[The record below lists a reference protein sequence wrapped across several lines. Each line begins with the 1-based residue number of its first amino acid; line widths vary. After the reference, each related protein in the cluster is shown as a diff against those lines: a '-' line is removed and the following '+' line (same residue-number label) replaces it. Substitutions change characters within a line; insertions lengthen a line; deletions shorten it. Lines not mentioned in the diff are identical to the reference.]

1 MIRPVD
7 ILAFGAHPDDV
18 ELSCG
23 GTLLVANA
31 QGQSTGIVDLT
42 YGELGTRGSKESR
55 LKESTKAQEILGVT
69 FRENL
74 GLSDGFIN
82 DSMESKLEVIR
93 AIRSARPQIVLA
105 NAVKDRHPDHP
116 KAAKLV
122 REAAFLSGL
131 VKIETRD
138 DQGNAQ
144 QAHRPKA
151 VYHYIQ
157 SDYIEPSFVV
167 NIADFWDKKWEA
179 IMAYSTQFHSTS
191 AEDKAFENAD
201 KKTFISTPTFL
212 EMLKGRHAE
221 FGNLIGANYAEGF
234 VSNRPVGLQNILSLS

>member
-1 MIRPVD
+1 MIGPVD

-23 GTLLVANA
+23 GTLLVAKS
-31 QGQSTGIVDLT
+31 QGHSTGIIDLT
-42 YGELGTRGSKESR
+42 YGELGTRGNRESR
-55 LKESTKAQEILGVT
+55 LEESARAQEILEVS

-74 GLSDGFIN
+74 GLPDGFID
-82 DSMESKLEVIR
+82 DSMKSKMEVIR
-93 AIRSARPQIVLA
+93 AIRSARPQVILA
-105 NAVKDRHPDHP
+105 NAIRDRHPDHP
-116 KAAKLV
+116 HAAKLV

-131 VKIETRD
+131 VKIETKD
-138 DQGNAQ
+138 AQGNLQ

-157 SDYIEPSFVV
+157 SDYIEPTFVV
-167 NIADFWDKKWEA
+167 DISEFWEKKWEA
-179 IMAYSTQFHSTS
+179 IMAYSTQFHSLS
-191 AEDKAFENAD
+191 ASEKDFENAE

-221 FGNLIGANYAEGF
+221 FGNLVGKTYAEGF
-234 VSNRPVGLQNILSLS
+234 VSNRPLGLQNLLHLS

>member
-23 GTLLVANA
+23 GTLLVAKA

-42 YGELGTRGSKESR
+42 FGELGTRGTKESR

-74 GLSDGFIN
+74 GFSDGFIN

-116 KAAKLV
+116 QAAKLV

-138 DQGNAQ
+138 GQGNIQ

-167 NIADFWDKKWEA
+167 NISDFWEKKWEA
-179 IMAYSTQFHSTS
+179 IMAYSTQFHSIN
-191 AEDKAFENAD
+191 AEDKSFENAD